1 MKVSRGQQLT
11 RGRMAAG
18 GGLKS
23 VIILLALVMSS
34 LWLAAADSTIQNV
47 SSVDMKVNGKTLKR
61 GQIVTIP
68 IAKGKTGAFIS
79 VSFVATIGNIQIKN
93 SRQYFVVD
101 NQFNTVDYGNGK
113 KDKLLDVM
121 EGRLVAN
128 SF

>member
-1 MKVSRGQQLT
+1 M
-11 RGRMAAG
+11 
-18 GGLKS
+18 KS
-23 VIILLALVMSS
+23 VILLALVMSA

-47 SSVDMKVNGKTLKR
+47 SSVDMKVNGKNLQR
-61 GQIVTIP
+61 GQIATIP
-68 IAKGKTGAFIS
+68 IAKGKAMAFIS

-93 SRQYFVVD
+93 SRQYFVVE

-121 EGRLVAN
+121 ERRLVAN

>member
-1 MKVSRGQQLT
+1 
-11 RGRMAAG
+11 MAAG

-23 VIILLALVMSS
+23 VILVLALVMSA
-34 LWLAAADSTIQNV
+34 LWLQVAADSTIQNV

-68 IAKGKTGAFIS
+68 IAKGKTGASIS
-79 VSFVATIGNIQIKN
+79 VSFVATISNIQIKN

-113 KDKLLDVM
+113 KDKLLDMM